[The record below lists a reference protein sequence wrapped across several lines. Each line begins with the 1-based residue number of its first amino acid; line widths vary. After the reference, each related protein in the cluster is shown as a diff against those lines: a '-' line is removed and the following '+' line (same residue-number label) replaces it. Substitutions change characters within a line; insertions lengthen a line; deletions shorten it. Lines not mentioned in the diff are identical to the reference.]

1 MAQYPNYLNQPFQ
14 QSNNYMPY
22 YQPMPID
29 RMTQLQQFQQS
40 LQSQNQFGLPGKVVE
55 SIDIVKTMDIPMDG
69 NLYYFPKADGTEI
82 YAKQWMANGQTRIL
96 TFKPILEDGVGNSTQ
111 TEEKTNLGTID
122 EFAEVLENKLNEFY
136 KKITD
141 SKKKKEVVADE

>member
-14 QSNNYMPY
+14 QPNSYMPY

-29 RMTQLQQFQQS
+29 RMTQLQQFQQN
-40 LQSQNQFGLPGKVVE
+40 LQQQNQFGLPGKMVE
-55 SIDIVKTMDIPMDG
+55 NIDIVKTMDIPMDG

-96 TFKPILEDGVGNSTQ
+96 TFKPFTEDGVGNSTQ
-111 TEEKTNLGTID
+111 MEEKSKIGGID
-122 EFAEVLENKLNEFY
+122 EFTEVLENKLNEFY

-141 SKKKKEVVADE
+141 QKKKKEVVADE